1 MSTDVL
7 KLVAG
12 LAWAALAISS
22 AAPVNAKAFTG
33 QSGNYGNCSANYT
46 TPFEADWC
54 GWTYPY
60 AQQIKFVTV
69 GCNQGCTSSTA
80 TTYTEFYYV
89 PGRRVATLLDTCGG
103 VGNLYELST
112 CAC

>member
-1 MSTDVL
+1 MSTNIL
-7 KLVAG
+7 KLVTG

-33 QSGNYGNCSANYT
+33 QSGSYGNCSSLYNT
-46 TPFEADWC
+46 VFEMDVC
-54 GWTYPY
+54 GWMYPY
-60 AQQIKFVTV
+60 QQHIKMVSV

-80 TTYTEFYYV
+80 TTYTEFVYV

-103 VGNLYELST
+103 AGNLYEFST